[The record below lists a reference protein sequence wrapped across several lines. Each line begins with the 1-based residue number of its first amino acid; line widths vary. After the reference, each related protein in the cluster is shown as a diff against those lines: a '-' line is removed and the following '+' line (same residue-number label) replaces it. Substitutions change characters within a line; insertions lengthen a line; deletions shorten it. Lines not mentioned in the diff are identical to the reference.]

1 MILCCLPM
9 KRVKKMLE
17 TVDLNRPLPREL
29 WLKRLTY
36 RSWHRGCKETD
47 LVLGTY
53 CERNVDALDEKK
65 LALFEQFL
73 DEDDADIWA
82 WLTEK
87 KSCPKTEYTPLL
99 NELRAQK
106 IA

>member
-1 MILCCLPM
+1 M
-9 KRVKKMLE
+9 
-17 TVDLNRPLPREL
+17 TTQTDLNRPLPREL

-53 CERNVDALDEKK
+53 CAARVAQLDE
-65 LALFEQFL
+65 AQMQLFEAFL
-73 DEDDADIWA
+73 DEDDAEIWA

-87 KSCPKTEYTPLL
+87 TPCPKPEYAPLL
-99 NELRAQK
+99 AELRAQK
-106 IA
+106 IG

>member
-1 MILCCLPM
+1 
-9 KRVKKMLE
+9 MLNQ
-17 TVDLNRPLPREL
+17 TDLNRPLPREL

-53 CERNVDALDEKK
+53 CQQKIEQLGDEK
-65 LALFEQFL
+65 LQLFEAFL
-73 DEDDADIWA
+73 DEDDAEIWA

-87 KSCPKTEYTPLL
+87 TACPKPEYEPLL
-99 NELRAQK
+99 ADLRAQK
-106 IA
+106 IN

>member
-1 MILCCLPM
+1 
-9 KRVKKMLE
+9 MLQPI
-17 TVDLNRPLPREL
+17 TSNPPLTRDL

-36 RSWHRGCKETD
+36 RSLHRGCKETD

-53 CERNVDALDEKK
+53 CTQQIAALDDAE
-65 LALFEQFL
+65 LTLFEAFL

-87 KSCPKTEYTPLL
+87 KPCPHTKYTPLL
-99 NELRAQK
+99 EILRQQQVA
-106 IA
+106 

>member
-1 MILCCLPM
+1 
-9 KRVKKMLE
+9 MLNQP
-17 TVDLNRPLPREL
+17 DLNRPLPREL

-53 CERNVDALDEKK
+53 CAQNIERLDEAH
-65 LALFEQFL
+65 LHLFEAFL
-73 DEDDADIWA
+73 DEDDAEIWA

-87 KSCPKTEYTPLL
+87 TACPNSAYTPLL
-99 NELRAQK
+99 AELRAQK
-106 IA
+106 IG

>member
-1 MILCCLPM
+1 MQN
-9 KRVKKMLE
+9 E
-17 TVDLNRPLPREL
+17 TDSNRPLPRPL

-36 RSWHRGCKETD
+36 RGWHRGCKETD

-53 CERNVDALDEKK
+53 CSRNLEQLDEDK
-65 LALFEQFL
+65 LLILEKFM
-73 DEDDADIWA
+73 DEDDAEIWS

-87 KSCPKTEYTPLL
+87 TRCPNPEYEALL
-99 NELRAQK
+99 AELRAQK

>member
-1 MILCCLPM
+1 MMPATTM
-9 KRVKKMLE
+9 
-17 TVDLNRPLPREL
+17 NPPLTRDL

-47 LVLGTY
+47 LVLGNY
-53 CERNVDALDEKK
+53 CARHVADLSEADLH
-65 LALFEQFL
+65 LFEAFL
-73 DEDDADIWA
+73 DEDDAQIWA

-87 KSCPKTEYTPLL
+87 TPCPTAAYAPLL
-99 NELRAQK
+99 QSLRELK

>member
-1 MILCCLPM
+1 
-9 KRVKKMLE
+9 ML
-17 TVDLNRPLPREL
+17 TQTDLNRPLPREL

-53 CERNVDALDEKK
+53 CATHIDTLDEAA
-65 LALFEQFL
+65 LAVFEAFL
-73 DEDDADIWA
+73 DEDDAEIWS

-87 KSCPKTEYTPLL
+87 TPCPHAHYQPLL
-99 NELRAQK
+99 SALRSQK
-106 IA
+106 IN

>member
-1 MILCCLPM
+1 MRDQPD
-9 KRVKKMLE
+9 
-17 TVDLNRPLPREL
+17 TNRPLPREL
-29 WLKRLTY
+29 WLKRLAY

-53 CERNVDALDEKK
+53 CAQRIEALDDDK
-65 LALFEQFL
+65 LSLFESFL
-73 DEDDADIWA
+73 DEDDAEIWA

-87 KSCPKTEYTPLL
+87 TLCPNPDYAPLL
-99 NELRAQK
+99 SELREQK

>member
-1 MILCCLPM
+1 MSPD
-9 KRVKKMLE
+9 
-17 TVDLNRPLPREL
+17 TTLNPPLPHDL
-29 WLKRLTY
+29 WLKRLQY

-53 CERNVDALDEKK
+53 CDQRLAQLPDEK
-65 LALFEQFL
+65 LSLFEAFL
-73 DEDDADIWA
+73 DEDDAEIWA

-87 KSCPKTEYTPLL
+87 TPCPKGEYAPLL
-99 NELRAQK
+99 EELRAQK

>member
-1 MILCCLPM
+1 
-9 KRVKKMLE
+9 MLNQP
-17 TVDLNRPLPREL
+17 TMSPPLPRDL

-53 CERNVDALDEKK
+53 CANYVETLAEPD
-65 LALFEQFL
+65 LALFEAFL
-73 DEDDADIWA
+73 DEDDAEIWA

-87 KSCPKTEYTPLL
+87 TPCPKAEYMPLL
-99 NELRAQK
+99 QQLRGLK

>member
-1 MILCCLPM
+1 
-9 KRVKKMLE
+9 MLQ
-17 TVDLNRPLPREL
+17 TADMNRPLPREL
-29 WLKRLTY
+29 WLKRLNY

-53 CERNVDALDEKK
+53 CNQRVSALTEDQ
-65 LALFEQFL
+65 LGLFEAFL
-73 DEDDADIWA
+73 DEDDSDIWA

-87 KSCPKTEYTPLL
+87 KPCPKPEFEPLL
-99 NELRAQK
+99 AELREQK

>member
-1 MILCCLPM
+1 MLPA
-9 KRVKKMLE
+9 
-17 TVDLNRPLPREL
+17 TPSNPPLPREL

-36 RSWHRGCKETD
+36 RSLHRGCKETD

-53 CERNVDALDEKK
+53 CTRMAETLSDEELNV
-65 LALFEQFL
+65 FESLL

-87 KSCPKTEYTPLL
+87 TSCPNPRYHALL
-99 NELRAQK
+99 HQLRQQK
-106 IA
+106 LA

>member
-1 MILCCLPM
+1 
-9 KRVKKMLE
+9 MLHQ
-17 TVDLNRPLPREL
+17 TDLNRPLPRDL

-53 CERNVDALDEKK
+53 CTRNIAQLPEDQLQV
-65 LALFEQFL
+65 FEQFL
-73 DEDDADIWA
+73 DEDDAEIWA

-87 KSCPKTEYTPLL
+87 TPCPNPVYAPLL
-99 NELRAQK
+99 AQLRAQK

>member
-1 MILCCLPM
+1 
-9 KRVKKMLE
+9 MLSA
-17 TVDLNRPLPREL
+17 TTSNPPIPRDL

-53 CERNVDALDEKK
+53 CARHLEQLSDAD
-65 LALFEQFL
+65 LALFEQLL

-87 KSCPKTEYTPLL
+87 KSCPNAAYKPLL
-99 NELRAQK
+99 TKLRELN

>member
-1 MILCCLPM
+1 M
-9 KRVKKMLE
+9 
-17 TVDLNRPLPREL
+17 TTQTDLNRPLPPEL

-53 CERNVDALDEKK
+53 CANRAAQMDE
-65 LALFEQFL
+65 ASMRLFEAFL
-73 DEDDADIWA
+73 DEDDAEIWA

-87 KSCPKTEYTPLL
+87 TPCPKPEYAPLL
-99 NELRAQK
+99 DELRAQK
-106 IA
+106 IS